1 MEATREAEDSKTE
14 EGMSMSNYVGNVRD
28 NTKEE
33 GGWKIQ

>member
-1 MEATREAEDSKTE
+1 MGEVGDSKTE

-33 GGWKIQ
+33 GG